1 MTYSQY
7 YINNVYTWGAE
18 VMFNLQQ
25 LKILVLLAEYKKLTA
40 VANKLKIKQPSVTFH
55 MKKLEQ
61 SIGVPLFIY
70 KHRMVLLTNE
80 GKALLHYATRI
91 VALSEEAEQV
101 LTDYLQ
107 FKKGKIIVGSSN
119 TPATYFLPNLL
130 GEMRLAYPDVNI
142 VIQVNNAPQIIDLV
156 KKLEIDFGLVA
167 EHKVSDPE
175 LVAIPMVNDELGLVM
190 DPDHPLAL
198 VDTIEAELLQ
208 NELWILREQD
218 SASRRMMEL
227 WADQNHIEY
236 KDGLE
241 LGTTEAIKRAI
252 QCRLGISILSRLAV
266 EDEVRSGQLIFK
278 SLNSETMSRSLFFI
292 YSRNRFITPILQEC
306 IHFFQNHAL
315 KKCSIALQ

>member
-1 MTYSQY
+1 
-7 YINNVYTWGAE
+7 
-18 VMFNLQQ
+18 MFNLQQ
-25 LKILVLLAEYKKLTA
+25 LKILVLLAEYKRLTL
-40 VANKLKIKQPSVTFH
+40 VAKKLKIKQPSVTFH

-61 SIGVPLFIY
+61 STGVRLFIH
-70 KHRMVLLTNE
+70 KHKLVLFTDE

-91 VALSEEAEQV
+91 VSLSEEAEQV

-107 FKKGKIIVGSSN
+107 FKKGKIIIGSSN
-119 TPATYFLPNLL
+119 TPATYFLPKLL
-130 GEMRLAYPDVNI
+130 GEMRQAYPHVNI
-142 VIQVNNAPQIIDLV
+142 AIQVHNSPQIIDLV

-167 EHKVSDPE
+167 EHQVSDPE

-190 DPDHPLAL
+190 YPDHPLAL
-198 VDTIEAELLQ
+198 ADTIESELLQ

-227 WADQNHIEY
+227 WADRNNISC

-266 EDEVRSGQLIFK
+266 EDEVRGGQLIFK

-292 YSRNRFITPILQEC
+292 YSRNRFVTPILQEW
-306 IHFFQNHAL
+306 IHFF
-315 KKCSIALQ
+315 KTMRF

>member
-1 MTYSQY
+1 
-7 YINNVYTWGAE
+7 
-18 VMFNLQQ
+18 
-25 LKILVLLAEYKKLTA
+25 
-40 VANKLKIKQPSVTFH
+40 